1 MILLIASSIPDKSLS
16 TEEQA
21 TVSGRLVEN
30 QIAQVS
36 YLLEVLEWNQWH
48 LDEGN
53 LRQFEAYGVES
64 KLQEIHLTFDRFL
77 GSHELRPKQ
86 NVI

>member
-36 YLLEVLEWNQWH
+36 YLLEVLE
-48 LDEGN
+48 
-53 LRQFEAYGVES
+53 
-64 KLQEIHLTFDRFL
+64 
-77 GSHELRPKQ
+77 
-86 NVI
+86 